1 MEEDKLNLNLNDDS
15 SFREF
20 HTTSNFKVKNSL
32 SNQWHPLNIQAHRD
46 IYPHGQTRFS
56 NFKTNY
62 WTWLFCL
69 QPKTN
74 SDYWKKSIIVGLDE
88 NNLDQEIKNL
98 GLDTKWGKLKRSL
111 LKTDVKILNVG
122 HPVDRLYN
130 AWKDS
135 RCVKWAQKVTI
146 THSRGFLSITSY
158 LELSDLYLVSLE

>member
-111 LKTDVKILNVG
+111 LKTDVKILRVQSAN
-122 HPVDRLYN
+122 RLLLRFMYVH
-130 AWKDS
+130 S
-135 RCVKWAQKVTI
+135 FLEIGTI
-146 THSRGFLSITSY
+146 GTGGLP
-158 LELSDLYLVSLE
+158 SLTLFR